1 MAKSRHEPPVHFLDR
16 REFKGG
22 EIPCGAMVTYKHS
35 SAELRQHYTEER
47 AAVTC
52 SKCMKKLALMDYRET
67 K

>member
-22 EIPCGAMVTYKHS
+22 EIMCGVTITYNQ
-35 SAELRQHYTEER
+35 SASELRTFYTEER